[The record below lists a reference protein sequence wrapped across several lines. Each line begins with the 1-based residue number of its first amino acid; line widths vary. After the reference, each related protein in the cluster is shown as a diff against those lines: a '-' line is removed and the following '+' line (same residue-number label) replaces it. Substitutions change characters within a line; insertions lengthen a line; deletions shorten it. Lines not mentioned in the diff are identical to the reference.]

1 MSVNAKMTA
10 IADAIRAKT
19 GDSEELTLDG
29 MAVAIAAI
37 ETGGAELPEE
47 AFTISGNCGYRFNN
61 GGWDWFIENYGN
73 KIITKDITMAN
84 NMFDSCKELKEIPF
98 EINISPTIF
107 PSDNTCANIFAY
119 CSKLTSIPKI
129 NNAKAYSMNGMFR
142 SCRRLREVPEDIGD
156 WFDWS
161 YVESQTSKY
170 SGTKSGMFSDC
181 NSLRSV
187 PNSLLNRA
195 NPYNDYS
202 SSYFY
207 GGFDNCYFLDELVEL
222 PIPYTAAAWTS
233 NAFSSSFS
241 KCCRLKNLTFAMPN
255 GQPYS
260 MNWKGQTIDLG
271 SYIGYMEATMIYNF
285 TSYNHGIDADK
296 EVKDAATYEALKD
309 NKDWFTYNIAYSRY
323 NHDSAVATI
332 NSLPDTSAYLA
343 TAGGT
348 NTIKFRG
355 DSGSATD
362 GGAISALT
370 EEEIAVAAARGWSV
384 ALV

>member
-47 AFTISGNCGYRFNN
+47 AFTISGDCRYRFAN

-73 KIITKDITMAN
+73 KVITKDITNAIY
-84 NMFDSCKELKEIPF
+84 MFDNCHSLTKIPF
-98 EINISPTIF
+98 EINFSTKGNKHSTNNMF
-107 PSDNTCANIFAY
+107 SY
-119 CSKLTSIPKI
+119 CYYLTSIPKI
-129 NNAKAYSMNGMFR
+129 NNAKVETLDGIFK
-142 SCRRLREVPEDIGD
+142 SCNRIRELPEDIGN

-161 YVESQTSKY
+161 YMETQTSSF
-170 SGTKSGMFSDC
+170 SGNKGSMFNSC
-181 NSLRSV
+181 YSLRSV
-187 PNSLLNRA
+187 PKSLLNRA
-195 NPYNDYS
+195 NPNS
-202 SSYFY
+202 GNSYAYFNN
-207 GGFDNCYFLDELVEL
+207 GFNECIALDELVDL
-222 PIPYTAAAWTS
+222 PVPYTATWTS
-233 NAFSSSFS
+233 NAFGYTIDS
-241 KCCRLKNLTFAMPN
+241 CYRLKNFTFAMPE
-255 GQPYS
+255 GQPYI
-260 MNWKGQTIDLG
+260 MKWKTQTIDLTKN
-271 SYIGYMEATMIYNF
+271 IGYINASMNHRLLGYN
-285 TSYNHGIDADK
+285 SGITADK
-296 EVKDAATYEALKD
+296 EVKDAATYEALKND
-309 NKDWFTYNIAYSRY
+309 KDWFTADIAYSRY